1 VILLGIRMPWW
12 EDNMKMALREIR
24 LRMSD
29 LDSFGSGW
37 NTHVCF
43 CESGNEI
50 SGSIKGVFFFHYMGW
65 RGYLKAF
72 RH

>member
-1 VILLGIRMPWW
+1 
-12 EDNMKMALREIR
+12 MKMALREIR

-43 CESGNEI
+43 CERGNDI
-50 SGSIKGVFFFHYMGW
+50 SGSIKGVFFSTIWDGVDI
-65 RGYLKAF
+65 
-72 RH
+72 